1 MRGRHRKPKVTARNR
16 RCEIR
21 CITLK
26 DQSREDRGSRAFP
39 VISRSLLQRLS
50 PESRLRMAPLLR
62 FFCFFL
68 RCFFFIYLG
77 LLGRERGPLGG
88 FPSVSFHFPRGRRGG
103 SPYRRRCSGSHGE
116 ETALEGRSPPGKPLS
131 WCFLPGGQAWGFL
144 ISQKSLK
151 S

>member
-88 FPSVSFHFPRGRRGG
+88 FPSVSFHFPRG
-103 SPYRRRCSGSHGE
+103 GE
-116 ETALEGRSPPGKPLS
+116 GKPL
-131 WCFLPGGQAWGFL
+131 GGGALDFMGRRQLWRDARRRENRYRGVFFVGGKL
-144 ISQKSLK
+144 GVS
-151 S
+151 

>member
-88 FPSVSFHFPRGRRGG
+88 FPSVSFHFPRGGEGEAPIGGGALDLMGRRQLWRDA
-103 SPYRRRCSGSHGE
+103 RRRENRYRGVFFLG
-116 ETALEGRSPPGKPLS
+116 GKLGVS
-131 WCFLPGGQAWGFL
+131 
-144 ISQKSLK
+144 
-151 S
+151 

>member
-103 SPYRRRCSGSHGE
+103 PPGGGALDLMGRRQLWMHARRRENRYRGVFFLG
-116 ETALEGRSPPGKPLS
+116 GKLGVS
-131 WCFLPGGQAWGFL
+131 
-144 ISQKSLK
+144 
-151 S
+151 

>member
-39 VISRSLLQRLS
+39 VISRSLLQKLS
-50 PESRLRMAPLLR
+50 PEPRLRMAPLLR

-88 FPSVSFHFPRGRRGG
+88 FPSVSFHFPRGRRGEEPPG
-103 SPYRRRCSGSHGE
+103 GGALDLMGRRQLWRDARRRENRYRGVFFLG
-116 ETALEGRSPPGKPLS
+116 GKLGVS
-131 WCFLPGGQAWGFL
+131 
-144 ISQKSLK
+144 
-151 S
+151 